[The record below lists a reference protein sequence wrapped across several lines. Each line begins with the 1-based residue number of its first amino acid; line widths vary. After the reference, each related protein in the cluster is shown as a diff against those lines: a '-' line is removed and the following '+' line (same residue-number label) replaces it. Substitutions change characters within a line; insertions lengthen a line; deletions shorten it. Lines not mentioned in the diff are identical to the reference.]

1 MKLAG
6 WIFIILSWGL
16 IIGLTVFCFLK
27 VFSKKPACRQGDK
40 MKKIFS
46 FILFGCLLISIC
58 GCAPLIIGAAAGGLG
73 AYAVSRDTVQ
83 GDTDKNYEALWDS
96 ALSVAK
102 SYGLIQEEN
111 AAGGYIELGAQ
122 SSKVWIKLIRL
133 TQATTRVKVSARKY
147 YFPNMEL
154 AQDIFVRIITGVR

>member
-1 MKLAG
+1 MDIYNSFLG
-6 WIFIILSWGL
+6 INYWFDYFLLLES
-16 IIGLTVFCFLK
+16 FLK
-27 VFSKKPACRQGDK
+27 KGEK
-40 MKKIFS
+40 MKRYFS
-46 FILFGCLLISIC
+46 FILSAYLLISIC

-111 AAGGYIELGAQ
+111 AASGYIELGAQ

-133 TQATTRVKVSARKY
+133 TRAATRVKVSVRKY
-147 YFPNMEL
+147 HFPNMEL
-154 AQDIFVRIITGVR
+154 AQNIFVKIITGVR